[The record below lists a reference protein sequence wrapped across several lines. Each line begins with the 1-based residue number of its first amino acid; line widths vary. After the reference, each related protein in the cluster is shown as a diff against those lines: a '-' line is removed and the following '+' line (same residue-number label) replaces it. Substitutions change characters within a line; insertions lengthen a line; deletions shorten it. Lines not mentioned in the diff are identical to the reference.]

1 MMELEEVCSSLEA
14 RSSSSSR
21 PQTPSQWTSQIS
33 LQSHQSDSVTSPSEV
48 MSPKVPHKKELSM
61 TRSLEST
68 DYRRDSREETGRRYA
83 LGSENLDK
91 PSQRDSYNPGKRF
104 ALGSENLN
112 GLDNKDKPDISKIF
126 ERIERTKTEADDKTE
141 ADAISE
147 IDAVVSMIDE
157 VLESTEVLQE
167 YLSETASTK
176 GFATDS
182 EIEPDEVMNTTRTVT
197 PENTGPPS
205 SSSPYS
211 SYTQNRSST
220 SSYQRR
226 YSPPAN
232 KTLTPS
238 TASAFAR
245 PGKVESMSKVDYQ
258 RKLADYGDDMSRA
271 IEALDSLS
279 VDTQRRPS
287 VSSSSLSEGS
297 CQLPAETSDSV
308 AVNSESEQSTS
319 EEEYS
324 QTRHYKTMRRMRR
337 EGLLMEVPSDGSDHS
352 RTSDE
357 IPPSPLRMLMERARE
372 TQSDRSSE
380 ESTWV
385 RTTLLRIAELEA
397 ALERSNL
404 ELQILRKQNREME
417 QTLEIVDEENAKIR
431 RETERT
437 SNQLSTF
444 TQWVHNR
451 QLV

>member
-1 MMELEEVCSSLEA
+1 MSGAKGRCLSDARTTEPGSSVLVMSA
-14 RSSSSSR
+14 REKEQNACAVR
-21 PQTPSQWTSQIS
+21 GV
-33 LQSHQSDSVTSPSEV
+33 QSTHQS
-48 MSPKVPHKKELSM
+48 
-61 TRSLEST
+61 R
-68 DYRRDSREETGRRYA
+68 
-83 LGSENLDK
+83 
-91 PSQRDSYNPGKRF
+91 
-104 ALGSENLN
+104 
-112 GLDNKDKPDISKIF
+112 
-126 ERIERTKTEADDKTE
+126 
-141 ADAISE
+141 
-147 IDAVVSMIDE
+147 
-157 VLESTEVLQE
+157 
-167 YLSETASTK
+167 
-176 GFATDS
+176 
-182 EIEPDEVMNTTRTVT
+182 
-197 PENTGPPS
+197 
-205 SSSPYS
+205 
-211 SYTQNRSST
+211 
-220 SSYQRR
+220 
-226 YSPPAN
+226 
-232 KTLTPS
+232 LTPS